1 MKPNFL
7 FHCPGCRD
15 LYDQQGHE
23 FPYKSNWLT
32 KEELTD
38 LPERNA
44 PKEVEVIQV
53 CGNNTS
59 RKLGRM
65 ATATALLKFSD

>member
-38 LPERNA
+38 LPA
-44 PKEVEVIQV
+44 QHKPKTVEVIETN
-53 CGNNTS
+53 GTS
-59 RKLGRM
+59 RTKLGRM